1 MKKHNQVP
9 QELEQ
14 EEIDAGASIKYD
26 KYGESY
32 VSIGQTVVRYS
43 RSNFPSKLDKYWYQR
58 HRLFKHFDKGIWLD
72 EESWYSVTPEPLG
85 RQIAAHLSK
94 IHEGNFVIIDGFCG
108 AGGNAIQ
115 FALIEKIAVIAI
127 DDDPVKLICAKHN
140 ARIYNVEHKIIWI
153 LSDFFDISKKIK
165 GDIIFLSPPWGGP
178 NYKNTK
184 VFDIE
189 TMKPYPA
196 SLLFHAANH
205 MVNNSNKIVMYL
217 PRTSSLASIT
227 ALIEYPHKVEAH
239 YLKTSGKTKAI
250 CCYFGPLVRESQT

>member
-1 MKKHNQVP
+1 MKKRNQKP
-9 QELEQ
+9 EKLRQ

-26 KYGESY
+26 EYGESY
-32 VSIGQTVVRYS
+32 IIIKQTIVRHS
-43 RSNFPSKLDKYWYQR
+43 RSNFPSKLNKYWHQR
-58 HRLFKHFDKGIWLD
+58 HRLFKYFDRGIWLD

-85 RQIAAHLSK
+85 RQIATHLSK
-94 IHEGNFVIIDGFCG
+94 MHDRNFVVIDGFCG

-115 FALIEKIAVIAI
+115 FALIDKIAVIAI
-127 DDDPVKLICAKHN
+127 DDDPIKLICAKHN

-153 LSDFFDISKKIK
+153 LADFFNISKKIK

-178 NYKNTK
+178 DYQNSE
-184 VFDIE
+184 VFNIE
-189 TMKPYPA
+189 AMKPYPA

-227 ALIEYPHKVEAH
+227 SLIRCPHKVEAH
-239 YLKTSGKTKAI
+239 YLKASGKTKAI
-250 CCYFGPLVRESQT
+250 CCYFGPLAQ